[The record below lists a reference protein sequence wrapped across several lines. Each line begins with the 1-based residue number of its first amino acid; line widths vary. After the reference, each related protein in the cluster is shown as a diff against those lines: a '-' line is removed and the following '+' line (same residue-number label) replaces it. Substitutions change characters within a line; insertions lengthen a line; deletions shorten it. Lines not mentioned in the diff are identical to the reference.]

1 MLLTP
6 FQGVRDMF
14 YYFSS
19 RAIWGAEKEMLSAF
33 QQGDMHCDPFRNIFL
48 CVVDGAFSLT
58 V

>member
-1 MLLTP
+1 
-6 FQGVRDMF
+6 MF

-48 CVVDGAFSLT
+48 CIVDGAFSLT